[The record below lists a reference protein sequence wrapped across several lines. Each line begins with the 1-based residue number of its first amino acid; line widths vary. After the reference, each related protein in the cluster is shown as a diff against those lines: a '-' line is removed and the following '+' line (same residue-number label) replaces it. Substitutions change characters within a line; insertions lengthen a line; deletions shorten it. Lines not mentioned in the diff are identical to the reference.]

1 MYKVGDLFQ
10 SKKGFLQK
18 WISDKT
24 WVLVEIK
31 QPKPNERYGDPFVMY
46 CQENGRTLNVGKM
59 TLDRDMVKL
68 NDI

>member
-10 SKKGFLQK
+10 SKSVFLHE
-18 WISDKT
+18 WVDDKT

-31 QPKPNERYGDPFVMY
+31 RYKVNERYEDPFVLY
-46 CQENGRTLNVGKM
+46 CQQNGRTLNVGKM